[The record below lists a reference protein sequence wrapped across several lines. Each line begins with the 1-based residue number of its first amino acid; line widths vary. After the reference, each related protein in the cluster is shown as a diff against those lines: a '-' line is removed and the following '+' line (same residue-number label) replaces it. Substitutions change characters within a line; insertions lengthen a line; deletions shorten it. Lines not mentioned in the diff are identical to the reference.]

1 MIRLKN
7 ILLETKFGYLSE
19 KPKKKAKKPKA
30 KAKKTGNPALD
41 KEYTLVRKADNSKIK
56 RTGASIQKLGD
67 KRGKIYK
74 NYPQVI
80 KQIKKA
86 EDKQE
91 KDKAQKKSEEEK
103 ANKIKNTDV
112 KALDKKTGKKISVK
126 VDKVLKP
133 PFGSAKE
140 IDDSVPGTKEAKK
153 VVYDAKVAEAQEEAT
168 KEAETRKKKNKGKF
182 KLTAEEQKEFN
193 AWKEENEFLIDDD
206 FTEEEWFTKQRPKE
220 EMSVFNPETGEQW
233 EEDPFDDMDMG
244 GFDDDYGFGET
255 DKFGNKTADKI
266 GSESQIDAM
275 STKLNLPKDSF
286 IPADDK
292 SRVIRNPEGEP
303 VEVKIFRN
311 NQDGQYYALDD
322 EGNVYKTKK
331 GGKLDLDDPNL
342 NDSFK
347 HETDLDGYPG
357 VKTSKGVSRAEDRE
371 PEDWDDMGDSV
382 SFSDLLDLLGL
393 EDDI

>member
-41 KEYTLVRKADNSKIK
+41 KEYTLVKKADNSKIK

-206 FTEEEWFTKQRPKE
+206 FTEEEWFTKQRPRE

-244 GFDDDYGFGET
+244 DLDGDYGFEET

-266 GSESQIDAM
+266 GGESQVEAM
-275 STKLNLPKDSF
+275 STKLDLPKESF

-347 HETDLDGYPG
+347 HETNLDGYPG
-357 VKTSKGVSRAEDRE
+357 AKTSKGVERAENRK
-371 PEDWDDMGDSV
+371 PEEWDDMGDSV